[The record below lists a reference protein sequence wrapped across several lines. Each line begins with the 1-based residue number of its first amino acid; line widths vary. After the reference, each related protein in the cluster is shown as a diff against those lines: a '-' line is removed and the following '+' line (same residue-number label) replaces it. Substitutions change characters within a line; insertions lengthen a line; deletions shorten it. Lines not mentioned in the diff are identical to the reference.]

1 MRKIKSNINNKLIII
16 IIIIILLLLSIFK
29 VLVISQKEKNININ
43 NSTENLNSYVNKN
56 ELIDNKIFN
65 KEIYIKM
72 LKEIRGTNYLVEELD
87 EYNLE
92 NSNNILIYSKNGE
105 VKGPITESNRKER
118 SNITKEELE
127 KNIESILTNYKLEN
141 ISKEKSEYIMEGMSD
156 LKNNQNSDYV
166 IIYTASKMIDNNI
179 YNFKIKTRNI
189 TNSDKSLTNLNSYI
203 EIQINN

>member
-16 IIIIILLLLSIFK
+16 IIVIMILLLSIFK

-43 NSTENLNSYVNKN
+43 NNTENLNSYVNKN

>member
-16 IIIIILLLLSIFK
+16 IIVIILLLLSIFK

-43 NSTENLNSYVNKN
+43 NNTENLNSYVNKN

-72 LKEIRGTNYLVEELD
+72 LKEIRGKNYLVEELD

>member
-1 MRKIKSNINNKLIII
+1 MGMLDNNFKK
-16 IIIIILLLLSIFK
+16 IILTIITL
-29 VLVISQKEKNININ
+29 LVIVLLILYKYEKIRIIPK
-43 NSTENLNSYVNKN
+43 NLNQIISNEDTNRFNEEESFNKN
-56 ELIDNKIFN
+56 K
-65 KEIYIKM
+65 YIEM
-72 LKEIRGTNYLVEELD
+72 LKEIRGINYLVEELD

-105 VKGPITESNRKER
+105 LKGPITESNRKER

>member
-1 MRKIKSNINNKLIII
+1 MCKIKSNINNKLIII
-16 IIIIILLLLSIFK
+16 IVIILLLLSIFK

-43 NSTENLNSYVNKN
+43 NNTENLNSYVNKN

-72 LKEIRGTNYLVEELD
+72 LKEIRGKNYLVEELD

>member
-16 IIIIILLLLSIFK
+16 IIVIMILLLSIFK

-43 NSTENLNSYVNKN
+43 NNTENLNSYVNKN

-72 LKEIRGTNYLVEELD
+72 LKEIRGTNYLVEELE

>member
-1 MRKIKSNINNKLIII
+1 MCKIKSNINNKLIII
-16 IIIIILLLLSIFK
+16 IVIILLLLSIFK

-118 SNITKEELE
+118 INITKEELE

-141 ISKEKSEYIMEGMSD
+141 ISKEKSEYIMEEISD

>member
-1 MRKIKSNINNKLIII
+1 MCKIKSNINNKLIII
-16 IIIIILLLLSIFK
+16 IVIILLLLSIFK

-43 NSTENLNSYVNKN
+43 NNTENLNSYVNKN

>member
-16 IIIIILLLLSIFK
+16 IIVIIILLLSIFK

-43 NSTENLNSYVNKN
+43 NNTENLNSYVNKN

-72 LKEIRGTNYLVEELD
+72 LKEIGGTNYLVEELD

-118 SNITKEELE
+118 INITKEELE

>member
-16 IIIIILLLLSIFK
+16 IIVIILLLLSIFK

-43 NSTENLNSYVNKN
+43 NNTENLNSYVNKN
-56 ELIDNKIFN
+56 ELIDNKIFS
-65 KEIYIKM
+65 KEIYIEM
-72 LKEIRGTNYLVEELD
+72 LKEIRGKNYLVEELD

-118 SNITKEELE
+118 INITKEELE

>member
-1 MRKIKSNINNKLIII
+1 MCKIKSNINNKLIII
-16 IIIIILLLLSIFK
+16 IVIILLLLSIFK

-43 NSTENLNSYVNKN
+43 NNTENLNSYVNKN
-56 ELIDNKIFN
+56 ELIDNKIFS
-65 KEIYIKM
+65 KEIYIEM
-72 LKEIRGTNYLVEELD
+72 LKEIRGKNYLVEELD

-118 SNITKEELE
+118 INITKEELE

>member
-16 IIIIILLLLSIFK
+16 IIVIMILLLSIFK

-43 NSTENLNSYVNKN
+43 NNTENLNSYVNKN

-105 VKGPITESNRKER
+105 LKGPITESNRKER

-203 EIQINN
+203 EI

>member
-16 IIIIILLLLSIFK
+16 IIVIMILLLSIFK

-43 NSTENLNSYVNKN
+43 NNTENLNSYVNKN

-72 LKEIRGTNYLVEELD
+72 LKEIRGKNYLVEELD

-105 VKGPITESNRKER
+105 LKGPITESNRKER

-203 EIQINN
+203 EI

>member
-1 MRKIKSNINNKLIII
+1 MRKIKYNINNKLIII
-16 IIIIILLLLSIFK
+16 IIVIILLLLSIFK

-43 NSTENLNSYVNKN
+43 NNTENLNSYVNKN

-118 SNITKEELE
+118 INITKEELE

-141 ISKEKSEYIMEGMSD
+141 ISKEKSEYIMEEISD